1 MIVRALSLTLAVVV
15 AGGILASEAGA
26 DHRKRHRRDVERYYG
41 PPEVFVGVP
50 GLRLF
55 FGDYALSPEEYDALY
70 GREPRNFDESYYEP
84 EPITPK
90 PKKKPVAKA
99 VKTAPPAAAAAA
111 PRDSQPADNQ
121 TTASLAPQSGSTGK
135 AAAKPAAKNAVLS
148 CDKAGGVVSGYGFS
162 DVTAASCE
170 GKVYAFNATR
180 AGKSF
185 SVKLDPA
192 TGELTEVKKLP

>member
-1 MIVRALSLTLAVVV
+1 MIIRALSLTLAVVV
-15 AGGILASEAGA
+15 AGGALATDADA
-26 DHRKRHRRDVERYYG
+26 DHRKRHKRDVERYYG

-70 GREPRNFDESYYEP
+70 GREPQEFDESYYEP
-84 EPITPK
+84 EPVAPK
-90 PKKKPVAKA
+90 PKKKPVSKTVKKA
-99 VKTAPPAAAAAA
+99 PPPAKTAGA
-111 PRDSQPADNQ
+111 RSTQPVDNQ
-121 TTASLAPQSGSTGK
+121 TTASLAPQSGSAGK
-135 AAAKPAAKNAVLS
+135 SATKPAAKSASMS

-162 DVTAASCE
+162 DVKAASCS

-180 AGKSF
+180 DGKSF
-185 SVKLDPA
+185 SIKLDPA